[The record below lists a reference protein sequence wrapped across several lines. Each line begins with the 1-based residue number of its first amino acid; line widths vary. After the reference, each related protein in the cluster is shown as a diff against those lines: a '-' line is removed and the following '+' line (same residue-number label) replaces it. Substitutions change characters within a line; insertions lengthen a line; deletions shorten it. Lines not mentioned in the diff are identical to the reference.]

1 MGIRRKDLW
10 RIGILL
16 IGILALL
23 FLEQGRARTR
33 EIANSATIIDL
44 QSIEELQ
51 EAFNKDRGSP
61 RLILLLSPSG
71 DIISTTEPLAAD
83 VARLLNR

>member
-10 RIGILL
+10 RIGLLL

-44 QSIEELQ
+44 ESIEDLQ
-51 EAFNKDRGSP
+51 AEFNQDRGSP
-61 RLILLLSPSG
+61 RLILLLSP
-71 DIISTTEPLAAD
+71 T
-83 VARLLNR
+83 

>member
-10 RIGILL
+10 RIGLLL

-23 FLEQGRARTR
+23 FLEQSRARTR

-44 QSIEELQ
+44 ESIEDLQ
-51 EAFNKDRGSP
+51 AEFNQDRGSP
-61 RLILLLSPSG
+61 RLILLLSP
-71 DIISTTEPLAAD
+71 T
-83 VARLLNR
+83 